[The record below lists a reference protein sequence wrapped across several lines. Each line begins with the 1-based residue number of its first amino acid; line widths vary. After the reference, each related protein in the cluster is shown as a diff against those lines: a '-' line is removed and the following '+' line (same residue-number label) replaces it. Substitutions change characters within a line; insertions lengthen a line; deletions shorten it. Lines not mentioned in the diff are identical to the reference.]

1 MKTHLM
7 KKQCKI
13 SNAEIKDLIG
23 VESFEFP
30 KYSTQLINL
39 ANQNA
44 QGTRPAVVGQMSEL
58 IQEFS
63 GKSIKEWEKWYLET
77 HPDAIEKATTKIRAM
92 IENFK
97 AVINQIDEKM
107 ISEWVKDLVII
118 KTFIGLK
125 FQEAILSKVASML
138 KTTYKLSIAADESQG
153 IDGYIGDSPI
163 SIKPVTY
170 KTKKSL
176 SEEIDVKF
184 IYYEKVKDGIKVDLS
199 EMI

>member
-1 MKTHLM
+1 MKT
-7 KKQCKI
+7 QFKI
-13 SNAEIKDLIG
+13 SNAEIKSLMV

-30 KYSTQLINL
+30 KYSTQILNL

-63 GKSIKEWEKWYLET
+63 GKSIKEWEKWYLERY
-77 HPDAIEKATTKIRAM
+77 PDSIEKATEKIM
-92 IENFK
+92 EMVENLRT
-97 AVINQIDEKM
+97 VIDQIDKGM
-107 ISEWVKDLVII
+107 ILNWVKDLVII

-125 FQEAILSKVASML
+125 FQEAILSKVANIFN
-138 KTTYKLSIAADESQG
+138 TTYKLSPPEDESKG
-153 IDGYIGDSPI
+153 IDGYIGDLPI

-170 KTKKSL
+170 KSKKSL
-176 SEEIDVKF
+176 SEKINIKF
-184 IYYEKVKDGIKVDLS
+184 IYHEKVKDGLKIDLG

>member
-1 MKTHLM
+1 MKT
-7 KKQCKI
+7 KFKI
-13 SNAEIKDLIG
+13 SNAEIKSLMV

-30 KYSTQLINL
+30 KYSTQILNL

-63 GKSIKEWEKWYLET
+63 GKSIKEWEKWYLERY
-77 HPDAIEKATTKIRAM
+77 PDSIEKATEKIM
-92 IENFK
+92 EMVENLRT
-97 AVINQIDEKM
+97 VIDQIDKGM
-107 ISEWVKDLVII
+107 ILNWVKDLVII

-125 FQEAILSKVASML
+125 FQEAILSKVANIFN
-138 KTTYKLSIAADESQG
+138 TTYKLSPPEDESKG
-153 IDGYIGDSPI
+153 IDGYIGDLPI

-170 KTKKSL
+170 KSKKSL
-176 SEEIDVKF
+176 SEKINIKF
-184 IYYEKVKDGIKVDLS
+184 IYHEKVKDGLKIDLG